1 MLSQHCVKDRQGEAR
16 TVLGEA
22 VTSKLQAPSSDRL
35 SSLGMG
41 VFETLLF
48 FGSFHK
54 NILEIFAGFDAC
66 IQWDM
71 CVPSLADSL
80 FLSPLISLT
89 PKGNPKRSTR
99 TLQMALINLSQ
110 EPSQGMA

>member
-1 MLSQHCVKDRQGEAR
+1 MLIQHCVKDRQGEAR
-16 TVLGEA
+16 TVLGET
-22 VTSKLQAPSSDRL
+22 VTSNIQAPSSDEH

-48 FGSFHK
+48 GSFCK
-54 NILEIFAGFDAC
+54 NLLEIFAGFDAC

-71 CVPSLADSL
+71 CMPSLAENL

-89 PKGNPKRSTR
+89 PKGNPKHAPQVPRR
-99 TLQMALINLSQ
+99 
-110 EPSQGMA
+110 